1 MADLPADEQAKETNV
16 ILIPIAVLW
25 VVFTMF
31 VTLAAEA
38 RGRDPAVWF
47 VLSLIL
53 CPLLVAPM
61 LALFPIKARTELRRE
76 EKWGPGVHPES
87 ETR

>member
-1 MADLPADEQAKETNV
+1 MPERSGMRCGRAKENNV

-38 RGRDPAVWF
+38 RGRDAAVWF
-47 VLSLIL
+47 FLSLFL

-61 LALFPIKARTELRRE
+61 LALFPIKARAEL
-76 EKWGPGVHPES
+76 G
-87 ETR
+87 

>member
-1 MADLPADEQAKETNV
+1 V
-16 ILIPIAVLW
+16 ILIPVAVLW

-47 VLSLIL
+47 ILSLLL

-61 LALFPIKARTELRRE
+61 LALFPIQARAESRE
-76 EKWGPGVHPES
+76 GKWGVHPES